1 MLVVFRNVGMVAGH
15 TGKIIHRRIP
25 IDYLIHVAAEAVR
38 SRVNAAESK
47 QPVENSGEAEIQ
59 IGGMGSTQAA
69 SEGDN
74 AGIAIPAVSCVH
86 HIPHEGRQFIHNK
99 VNPLLIPADAPVSIT
114 VSIRPGFR
122 IDGVNGEHHH
132 LPGVNEGSPGIRHV
146 EIFKVEESTV
156 LTGDKQHRSAGVTVD
171 LDFHVPTQCRAVL
184 LKVLRFHTA
193 SSFRCDI

>member
-1 MLVVFRNVGMVAGH
+1 MLVVFRNVGMFTGH
-15 TGKIIHRRIP
+15 AGKIIHRRIP
-25 IDYLIHVAAEAVR
+25 IDYFIHVATEAVR
-38 SRVNAAESK
+38 SRVNAAEGK
-47 QPVENSGEAEIQ
+47 QPIEDPGEAEIQ
-59 IGGMGSTQAA
+59 IGGVGSTQAA

-74 AGIAIPAVSCVH
+74 ARIAIPAVPDVH
-86 HIPHEGRQFIHNK
+86 HISHEGCQFIHNK
-99 VNPLLIPADAPVSIT
+99 VNPLLIPADAPVSVPI
-114 VSIRPGFR
+114 SIRPGFR

-146 EIFKVEESTV
+146 EIFKVEESTI
-156 LTGDKQHRSAGVTVD
+156 LTGDKQHRSAGMAVD